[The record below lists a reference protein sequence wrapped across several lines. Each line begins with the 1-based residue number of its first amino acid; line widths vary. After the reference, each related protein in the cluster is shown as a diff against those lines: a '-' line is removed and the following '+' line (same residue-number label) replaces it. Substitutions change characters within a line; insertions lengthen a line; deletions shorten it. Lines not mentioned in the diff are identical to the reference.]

1 MKYKLLI
8 EKPMLRPQYQS
19 TLHRSLLVCPVALPD
34 IKDLLRYVYS
44 TFAFA
49 LPDAVKP
56 DDLFLSTEDDFLLPP
71 NAKVEL
77 ALEPNQIIKLS
88 SVRLN

>member
-8 EKPMLRPQYQS
+8 DKALLRPQYQS

-34 IKDLLRYVYS
+34 IKDLLRFVYS
-44 TFAFA
+44 SFTFA
-49 LPDAVKP
+49 LLEAVKP
-56 DDLFLSTEDDFLLPP
+56 DDLFLSTDDEFLLPP

-77 ALEPNQIIKLS
+77 ALEPN
-88 SVRLN
+88 